1 MASSENLFAF
11 EQIRVDNRVDATL
24 IFEGVNKVL
33 EEYADT
39 RDHVFDFLGAVS
51 VKVQEELMEAVTR
64 NGLSGQ

>member
-33 EEYADT
+33 EEYLREKVST
-39 RDHVFDFLGAVS
+39 QIQETMFLTS
-51 VKVQEELMEAVTR
+51 
-64 NGLSGQ
+64 